1 MTLPRRRGCQTSA
14 VKTPQVPTL
23 AELTL
28 QGERGSIYL
37 GTTHPQTLLTLHGSL
52 RNHRLLAKSAIPR
65 GSSQVS
71 RMMNGLPKHVLGSWD
86 GGTGSAL
93 CSRILRFLYP
103 FFFSAPHVCQ
113 PCSSPFYL
121 VILSLPF
128 RGLPGISRPGE
139 NPPPRSWV
147 PQLAL
152 HGLQHCCKL
161 ISVG

>member
-1 MTLPRRRGCQTSA
+1 MTLPRRRGCQASA
-14 VKTPQVPTL
+14 VKTLQVPTL

-28 QGERGSIYL
+28 QGERGSICL
-37 GTTHPQTLLTLHGSL
+37 GTTHPQTLLTLHRSL

-103 FFFSAPHVCQ
+103 FFFQPLMYVSLVPHL
-113 PCSSPFYL
+113 FT
-121 VILSLPF
+121 
-128 RGLPGISRPGE
+128 
-139 NPPPRSWV
+139 
-147 PQLAL
+147 
-152 HGLQHCCKL
+152 
-161 ISVG
+161 